1 MMQWIQWV
9 SFISEK
15 HGIIFICKSVT
26 DQFSHRCL
34 HKITEFNQTA
44 KNLNC
49 SHGSCLISDHKQLK
63 QFSVGFVP
71 EPPFCIIV
79 PKRNQKIIPQ
89 HWAQWP
95 IELVSVAHLITLS
108 QYIFWVTWLK
118 GSLILELVAF
128 LIMSQLILIVE
139 RFTCLQTC
147 VHSWKF
153 LFIFF
158 FLRHFKKWR
167 SIPQ

>member
-1 MMQWIQWV
+1 MV
-9 SFISEK
+9 SDVYYEEVYYEAPSSIPYGDSKFFLCPTLLTTHK
-15 HGIIFICKSVT
+15 HLPIVQSGSCCGKKSKQLMWTHVFLTDCILRNDAVNSMSFFYLRKAQYIFICKSVT
-26 DQFSHRCL
+26 DQFSHQCL

-79 PKRNQKIIPQ
+79 PERTQKIIPQ

-95 IELVSVAHLITLS
+95 IDSN
-108 QYIFWVTWLK
+108 
-118 GSLILELVAF
+118 
-128 LIMSQLILIVE
+128 
-139 RFTCLQTC
+139 
-147 VHSWKF
+147 
-153 LFIFF
+153 
-158 FLRHFKKWR
+158 
-167 SIPQ
+167 